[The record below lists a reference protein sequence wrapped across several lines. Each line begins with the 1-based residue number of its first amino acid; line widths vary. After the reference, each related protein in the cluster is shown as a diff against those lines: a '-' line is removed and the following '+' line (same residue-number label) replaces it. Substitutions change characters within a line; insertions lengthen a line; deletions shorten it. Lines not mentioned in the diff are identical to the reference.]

1 MPRGV
6 VKGRRMDDDAEERMR
21 NTGSL
26 PRQALDSPLGD
37 LGSVLTVGWELGFIH
52 PWMGGEAP

>member
-1 MPRGV
+1 
-6 VKGRRMDDDAEERMR
+6 MDDDAEERMR

-52 PWMGGEAP
+52 PRMGGEAP